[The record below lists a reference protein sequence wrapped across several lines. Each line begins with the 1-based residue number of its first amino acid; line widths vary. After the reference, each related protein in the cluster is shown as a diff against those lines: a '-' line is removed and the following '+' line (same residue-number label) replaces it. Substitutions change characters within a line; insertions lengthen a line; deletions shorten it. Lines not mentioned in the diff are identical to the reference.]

1 MPPLNSRER
10 RRSSGDFS
18 FAWQRGIAQIGFAAH
33 CRSAFLTV
41 EGFMKARSWLAVMMP
56 LLIVVGIE
64 SVSAQNF
71 VMQGRAAE
79 KTNIGLRFMHPNFSN
94 DFLNRDLSTFS
105 GAYDFWVNVPVSGG
119 LNLVAAIPVNAMSAD
134 GLDGQTAVGDVY
146 VGIQTRSASPDRS
159 TTFSLGVNLPTASED
174 DFFAAILGLNTNFH
188 EFRRSL
194 PDVLTIYTNFAHQIR
209 PSTGPLFGFEI
220 GPEVLIPTED
230 GGDAE
235 VFAHYGV
242 KGGVQL
248 SNVALFAELLG
259 IAIISEDVEDFGDRF
274 NHSIDF
280 GAQMTGYTVN
290 PGIFYLLPLDK
301 DQRDSLDGVL
311 GLKVDFTLP

>member
-1 MPPLNSRER
+1 MRQAGGRS
-10 RRSSGDFS
+10 SSGDFS
-18 FAWQRGIAQIGFAAH
+18 FAWQRGIAEIGFAAH

-71 VMQGRAAE
+71 VMQGAAGE
-79 KTNIGLRFMHPNFSN
+79 KARIGMRFMHPNFSN
-94 DFLNRDLSTFS
+94 DFFNLDLSTFS
-105 GAYDFWVNVPVSGG
+105 GAYDLWLNVPLSGK
-119 LNLVAAIPVNAMSAD
+119 LNLVGSIPLNAFSAD
-134 GLDGQTAVGDVY
+134 RFDGETSIGDIY
-146 VGIQTRSASPDRS
+146 VGVQTRSSSADRGS
-159 TTFSLGVNLPTASED
+159 TFAFGVYLPTASED
-174 DFFAAILGLNTNFH
+174 KFLATIIGINTNFH
-188 EFRRSL
+188 EFHRSL
-194 PDVLTIYTNFAHQIR
+194 PDVLTIYTNFAYQIS

-220 GPEVLIPTED
+220 GPEVLVPTED

-259 IAIISEDVEDFGDRF
+259 NAIISEDVEDFGDRF

-280 GAQMTGYTVN
+280 GAQLTGHTVN
-290 PGIFYLLPLDK
+290 PGVFYLLPLDK

-311 GLKVDFTLP
+311 GLKVDFALP